1 MMNKILAL
9 VLAVVAIFAA
19 YKGYQI
25 YQEATAGFSVL
36 GVEVTA
42 SDGEAT
48 QQSYMYWGG
57 AIVAALG
64 AAFFFR
70 KG

>member
-1 MMNKILAL
+1 MNKILAL
-9 VLAVVAIFAA
+9 VLAAAAIFAA

-25 YQEATAGFSVL
+25 YQDANAGFSVL
-36 GVEVTA
+36 GVEVNA
-42 SDGEAT
+42 SDAEAT
-48 QQSYMYWGG
+48 QQSYMYWG
-57 AIVAALG
+57 AAVVAAVG